1 MNPAES
7 CRVCGGMLYPE
18 PLLCYDNMP
27 GAAQFMPDAA
37 TLSSDHGEHLD
48 VGQCVACG
56 LIQLHGPPV
65 HYWREVVRATAFSA
79 EMREF
84 RLRQFA
90 EFATSHGLAGRK
102 VLEVGCGRG
111 EYLTLLRETGMAAW
125 GVEHSETSVAHCRQA
140 GLPVFQGS
148 IDSPRQALPE
158 APFEGFF
165 ILSFLEHLPDPV
177 ATLRG
182 IAANLTEGG
191 VGLVEVPNFDMIVR
205 NGLFSEFIRDHLF
218 YFTSHT
224 LTQLLCMAGFEVLEC
239 REVWHDYI
247 LSATVRKRARADL
260 RHLLGFQERI
270 HTEIH
275 RYLDR
280 FPPHKVAIWGAGHQ
294 ALAVIS
300 LLKLQER
307 VACVIDSAPFKQG
320 KFTPASHLPIRPPD
334 FLDSEPMEAV
344 LVMAA
349 SYSDEVAG
357 ILRDRYD
364 PGLGVAILRDF
375 GLEVVRG

>member
-37 TLSSDHGEHLD
+37 TLSADRGEHLE
-48 VGQCVACG
+48 VGQCSACG
-56 LIQLHGPPV
+56 LIQLFGPPV

-79 EMREF
+79 AMREF
-84 RLRQFA
+84 RLQQFGA
-90 EFATSHGLAGRK
+90 FATTHGLAGRK

-111 EYLTLLRETGMAAW
+111 EYLALLREQGMLAW
-125 GVEHSETSVAHCRQA
+125 GVEHAEASVAQCRQA
-140 GLPVFQGS
+140 GLPVFAGS
-148 IDSPRQALPE
+148 IDSPEQRLPE
-158 APFEGFF
+158 APFDGFF
-165 ILSFLEHLPDPV
+165 MLSFLEHLPAPV

-182 IAANLTEGG
+182 IAANLTEGA

-218 YFTSHT
+218 YFTRQT
-224 LTQLLCMAGFEVLEC
+224 LTQLLGMAGFEVLEC
-239 REVWHDYI
+239 REVWQDYI

-260 RHLLGFQERI
+260 THLLGFQERI
-270 HTEIH
+270 HAQIH
-275 RYLDR
+275 GYLDR
-280 FPPHKVAIWGAGHQ
+280 FPPRKVAIWGAGHQ

-300 LLKLQER
+300 LLKLQDR

-320 KFTPASHLPIRPPD
+320 KFTPASHLPIRSPEH
-334 FLDSEPMEAV
+334 LRSEPMAAV

-364 PGLGVAILRDF
+364 PGLGVAILRDY